1 MEKPWETQKIQMM
14 IQIFNGTVT
23 AVKPLNIME
32 VRVDGKKV

>member
-1 MEKPWETQKIQMM
+1 MKPWESPKVQMIM
-14 IQIFNGTVT
+14 SIFNGTVT